1 MFRVLLYYKIFEQGA
16 MFVIDYYFRV
26 LKEGFIMWLELHK
39 VKVRDVRWGDATKVE
54 GGGENKTDSDE
65 TCAAIS
71 A

>member
-1 MFRVLLYYKIFEQGA
+1 M
-16 MFVIDYYFRV
+16 IDYYLGSLR
-26 LKEGFIMWLELHK
+26 KGFIMRLELHK